1 MIVAE
6 PEAAFLFCMYQA
18 AHAEC
23 HDIRSGIFKAG
34 DKYMVV
40 ISEGKSN
47 FIFITHLFYFFKMH
61 QYLSYYRTC
70 LNVFL

>member
-18 AHAEC
+18 AHSGG
-23 HDIRSGIFKAG
+23 HDIRSGILEVG

-40 ISEGKSN
+40 ISEGIINIS
-47 FIFITHLFYFFKMH
+47 
-61 QYLSYYRTC
+61 
-70 LNVFL
+70 FL